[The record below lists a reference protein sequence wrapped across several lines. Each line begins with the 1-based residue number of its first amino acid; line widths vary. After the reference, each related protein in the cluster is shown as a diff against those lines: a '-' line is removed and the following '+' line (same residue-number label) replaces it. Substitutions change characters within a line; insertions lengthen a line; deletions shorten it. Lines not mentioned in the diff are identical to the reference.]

1 MKGVVLA
8 GGAGSRLRPIT
19 FAMSKQLVPI
29 ANQPILFYGLHDLA
43 HAGITEVAIIVSPET
58 GPEVREAVGDG
69 SRFGINPHFILQES
83 PDGLAH
89 ALKLALPFVDGE
101 DCLMYLGDNLVKQ
114 GVADVVLDFDE
125 HRPNAQILL
134 AEVPNPSSFG
144 VAELDEDGHVV
155 RLVEKPADPPSNLA
169 LVGVYLFDSSVLEA
183 VESIAPSERGELE
196 ITDAIQ
202 YLIDSGRR
210 VRASMIGGWW
220 KDTGKKSDLLHASHL
235 VLEDLRTSLKGEL
248 VDCRIRGD
256 AQVGLGSKLI
266 DCDIVGPVVIGRG
279 VEIERSTIGPN
290 TTVGD
295 GCRISDAVIRES
307 ILMEDVEVANWR
319 LRNSLIGR
327 SASVSGSAPPAFVEL
342 TIGERSEIVG

>member
-1 MKGVVLA
+1 M
-8 GGAGSRLRPIT
+8 
-19 FAMSKQLVPI
+19 
-29 ANQPILFYGLHDLA
+29 
-43 HAGITEVAIIVSPET
+43 
-58 GPEVREAVGDG
+58 
-69 SRFGINPHFILQES
+69 
-83 PDGLAH
+83 
-89 ALKLALPFVDGE
+89 
-101 DCLMYLGDNLVKQ
+101 
-114 GVADVVLDFDE
+114 
-125 HRPNAQILL
+125 
-134 AEVPNPSSFG
+134 
-144 VAELDEDGHVV
+144 
-155 RLVEKPADPPSNLA
+155 
-169 LVGVYLFDSSVLEA
+169 
-183 VESIAPSERGELE
+183 
-196 ITDAIQ
+196 
-202 YLIDSGRR
+202 
-210 VRASMIGGWW
+210 
-220 KDTGKKSDLLHASHL
+220 HASNL

-319 LRNSLIGR
+319 LRSSLIGR